1 MARASLQIAA
11 AHVLRDVID
20 QGRSL
25 DQTLQAQE
33 RQVLPDQVG
42 ALREIGFG
50 GCRHYCHLDG
60 IISSLLSK
68 PIRRKD
74 RMIHFLLVAGLYQI
88 IHMRVPDHAAVN
100 QSVAALSASRQ
111 AWARGLVNGVLR
123 GYLRIRDDGRLT
135 ELEEE
140 LTPAQRMSLPTHLHQ
155 WIQQAWPDHAGAIFR
170 AFNERPPM
178 TLRINPLKTTR
189 EDYRML
195 LDDRGIGAE
204 ITRDSPV
211 GMNLASPSGVGAIP
225 MFEEGW
231 VSVQDESAQLC
242 VAAMGLRPGLRVLD
256 ACAAPGGKTCAFL
269 ESEPGIRLTAV
280 DLPERADGI
289 RQNLRR
295 IGLEAEIRTGG
306 LEELA
311 DWREWD
317 PWDCI
322 LLDVPCSGTGV
333 IRRHPD
339 IRHRRQPGD
348 LERFATQQRHL
359 LETAWELL
367 VPGGT
372 LLYVTCSIMPREN
385 DGVIDGFLRRHTSAR
400 VNPLAGIPGLA
411 TRHGIQRLPGV
422 HDGDGF
428 YYCRLGKL

>member
-33 RQVLPDQVG
+33 RRVKPDQVG

-60 IISSLLSK
+60 IISSLLSR

-74 RMIHFLLVAGLYQI
+74 RMVHFLLVAGLYQI
-88 IHMRVPDHAAVN
+88 IHMRMPDHAAVN
-100 QSVAALSASRQ
+100 QSVAALQASRQ

-123 GYLRIRDDGRLT
+123 SYLRARDDGRLVDLET
-135 ELEEE
+135 ELA
-140 LTPAQRMSLPTHLHQ
+140 PSQRASLPAHLHR
-155 WIQQAWPDHAGAIFR
+155 WIQQAWPDHAGDICR
-170 AFNERPPM
+170 ALNERPPM
-178 TLRINPLKTTR
+178 TLRINRLKTTR
-189 EDYRML
+189 EGYRAL
-195 LDDRGIGAE
+195 LDERGIDAG

-211 GMNLASPSGVGAIP
+211 GMNLACPTGVDALP
-225 MFEEGW
+225 MFREGW

-242 VAAMGLRPGLRVLD
+242 MAAMDLRPGMRVLD
-256 ACAAPGGKTCAFL
+256 ACAAPGGKTCAIL
-269 ESEPGIRLTAV
+269 ESEPEIRLTAV
-280 DLPERADGI
+280 DLPERADSI

-295 IGLEAEIRTGG
+295 AGLEADVRAGG

-333 IRRHPD
+333 IRRNPD

-348 LERFATQQRHL
+348 LDRFATQQQRL
-359 LETAWELL
+359 LEIAWELL
-367 VPGGT
+367 VPGGM
-372 LLYVTCSIMPREN
+372 LLYVTCSIMPQEN
-385 DGVIDGFLRRHTSAR
+385 DGVIDGFLRRHSGAR
-400 VNPLAGIPGLA
+400 VRSLAGIPGLA

>member
-11 AHVLRDVID
+11 AQVLRDVVD

-25 DQTLQAQE
+25 NKTLRNQE
-33 RQVLPDQVG
+33 PRVRPDQVG

-50 GCRHYCHLDG
+50 GCRHYDCLDG
-60 IISSLLSK
+60 IISSLLSR
-68 PIRRKD
+68 PIRNKD
-74 RMIHFLLVAGLYQI
+74 RMVHFLLVAGLYQI

-100 QSVAALSASRQ
+100 QTVAALGASRQ

-123 GYLRIRDDGRLT
+123 SYLRARDDGHLAD
-135 ELEEE
+135 LEAA
-140 LTPAQRMSLPTHLHQ
+140 LTPAQRVSLPAHVHQ
-155 WIQQAWPDHAGAIFR
+155 WILQAWPDHAPAVFR
-170 AFNERPPM
+170 AYGERPPM
-178 TLRINPLKTTR
+178 TLRTNRLKTTR
-189 EDYRML
+189 EGYRAL
-195 LDDRGIGAE
+195 LADRGIAAD

-211 GMNLASPSGVGAIP
+211 GVNLACPADVDAIP

-242 VAAMGLRPGLRVLD
+242 LAAMDLRPGLRVLD
-256 ACAAPGGKTCAFL
+256 ACAAPGGKTCALL

-280 DLPERADGI
+280 DLPERVDGI

-295 IGLEAEIRTGG
+295 IGLGADVWGGG

-311 DWREWD
+311 DWREWG
-317 PWDCI
+317 PWDSI
-322 LLDVPCSGTGV
+322 LLDAPCSGTGV
-333 IRRHPD
+333 IRRQPD

-348 LERFATQQRHL
+348 LERFAAQQRHL
-359 LETAWELL
+359 LDVAWELL
-367 VPGGT
+367 VPGGM
-372 LLYVTCSIMPREN
+372 LLYVTCSIMSLEN
-385 DGVIDGFLRRHTSAR
+385 DEVIDGFLGRHSGAR
-400 VNPLAGIPGLA
+400 VHPLADIPGLA

>member
-1 MARASLQIAA
+1 M
-11 AHVLRDVID
+11 LRDVID

-33 RQVLPDQVG
+33 RRVKPDQVG

-50 GCRHYCHLDG
+50 GCRYYCHLDG
-60 IISSLLSK
+60 IISSLLSR
-68 PIRRKD
+68 PIRKKD
-74 RMIHFLLVAGLYQI
+74 RMVHFLMVAGLYQI

-100 QSVAALSASRQ
+100 QSVAALGASRQ

-123 GYLRIRDDGRLT
+123 GYLRIRDDGRLM
-135 ELEEE
+135 ELEKA
-140 LTPAQRMSLPTHLHQ
+140 LAPAQHASLPVHLHE
-155 WIQQAWPDHAGAIFR
+155 WILEAWPNHAGSIFR

-178 TLRINPLKTTR
+178 TLRINRLKTTR
-189 EDYRML
+189 EGYRAL
-195 LDDRGIGAE
+195 LDDRGIVAE

-211 GMNLASPSGVGAIP
+211 GMNLACPSGVGDLP

-256 ACAAPGGKTCAFL
+256 ACAAPGGKTCAIL
-269 ESEPGIRLTAV
+269 ESEPGVRLTAV
-280 DLPERADGI
+280 DLPERAGGI

-295 IGLEAEIRTGG
+295 IGLQVELRAGS
-306 LEELA
+306 LEELV

-339 IRHRRQPGD
+339 IRHRRLPGD
-348 LERFATQQRHL
+348 LERFATQQQHL

-367 VPGGT
+367 APGGT

-385 DGVIDGFLRRHTSAR
+385 DCVVDGFLRRYSGAR
-400 VNPLAGIPGLA
+400 VDPLAGIPGLA